1 MLKLFTFSDDISDYE
16 DEKEVCKRPETQTS
30 NGIPYSIQF
39 VDQIVELNNVLTLL
53 LTLKF

>member
-16 DEKEVCKRPETQTS
+16 DKKEVCKRPETQTS
-30 NGIPYSIQF
+30 DGIPYSIQF
-39 VDQIVELNNVLTLL
+39 VDQIVELNNVLPLL